1 MIPLSSQKNG
11 LCVDNTEANLKG
23 IDDTLAVAWRGVIQ
37 VATSQL
43 GDIYSKIFNQES
55 SMVSLPKGNF
65 SPSLNL
71 TSIVSHG

>member
-37 VATSQL
+37 VATS
-43 GDIYSKIFNQES
+43 
-55 SMVSLPKGNF
+55 
-65 SPSLNL
+65 
-71 TSIVSHG
+71 